1 MRIIGYIEH
10 ATYMVTVFKMDDKF
24 SVKFE
29 KNLLEQTYKY
39 RGGQH
44 MMGIEDVKRVIDA
57 AFIKRVDNIFETMES
72 TRLDSLRV
80 EDGVDEFDEIV

>member
-10 ATYMVTVFKMDDKF
+10 PTYMITVFKMDDKF

-44 MMGIEDVKRVIDA
+44 MTGIEDVKRIIDA
-57 AFIKRVDNIFETMES
+57 AFIKRVSNVFETMES